1 MSTNDIMSTGNDIK
15 SQYNKTANGI
25 KIGAIV
31 GGVLGGVALIA
42 FIVAVVIIVRRQN
55 RRTAQKINMQHADA
69 RYAQPQP
76 QPQQYT
82 NTTTESAP
90 MLEMEH
96 PKHVPH
102 HLQAQEM
109 GGGMN
114 QVQELRTGGPQEL
127 PARSNV

>member
-55 RRTAQKINMQHADA
+55 RRTAEKINMQHANA

-76 QPQQYT
+76 QQYT
-82 NTTTESAP
+82 YSTTESAP

-96 PKHVPH
+96 PKDVRH

-109 GGGMN
+109 GGGVN
-114 QVQELRTGGPQEL
+114 QVHELRTGGPQEL